1 MVFVALFSFRE
12 GQPVEKGLEAYVRR
26 TRWQYPAAIRVIGDY
41 WRIGAAKSPEIVL
54 IFEADDAGAIM
65 SVTDSWS
72 DVFEV
77 DVTPAIIAEE
87 GIRLMAQSM
96 QTAPAG

>member
-1 MVFVALFSFRE
+1 MLFVALFSFRE

-26 TRWQYPAAIRVIGDY
+26 TRWQYPAGIRAIGDY
-41 WRIGAAKSPEIVL
+41 WRIGATRSPEMVV
-54 IFEADDAGAIM
+54 IFEADDARAIM

-77 DVTPAIIAEE
+77 DVTPAIAAEE
-87 GIRLMAQSM
+87 GIKLMVQSL